1 MVRASYGIMDHR
13 EKRTASA
20 APSRNVA
27 VGASELGL
35 GPRDVSG
42 EEVAYLHDG
51 AARGITI
58 SVD

>member
-1 MVRASYGIMDHR
+1 MKVFFGALTSLAAIPS
-13 EKRTASA
+13 SA
-20 APSRNVA
+20 AASRNVA